1 MFSVLSYVR
10 GKQISGDLLVLSG
23 SIRDLC
29 QHWIESQVLL
39 FLETPFA
46 YLSTLRFSFS
56 VIEARKRKEGL
67 FVIKKGLEIFSRF
80 WMFEVE
86 ERWVCCGC

>member
-1 MFSVLSYVR
+1 VETCWYCLDR
-10 GKQISGDLLVLSG
+10 SG
-23 SIRDLC
+23 IC

-56 VIEARKRKEGL
+56 VIEAQKRKEGL
-67 FVIKKGLEIFSRF
+67 FVIKKKGWKILVGF
-80 WMFEVE
+80 
-86 ERWVCCGC
+86 GCLR

>member
-1 MFSVLSYVR
+1 
-10 GKQISGDLLVLSG
+10 
-23 SIRDLC
+23 
-29 QHWIESQVLL
+29 
-39 FLETPFA
+39 
-46 YLSTLRFSFS
+46 

-67 FVIKKGLEIFSRF
+67 FVIKKGLENFSRF